1 MRENL
6 INNAA
11 LFCTAF
17 CDLNAKVICK
27 FLVVLLLV
35 LKYIEKRVL
44 STSYMLNLRGS
55 LFKASV
61 CRFIERT
68 CVLKIITAKEKMFFP
83 LFSSF
88 TPLNT
93 HYVVV

>member
-1 MRENL
+1 ML
-6 INNAA
+6 H
-11 LFCTAF
+11 FFAF

-27 FLVVLLLV
+27 FFSVVV
-35 LKYIEKRVL
+35 SLKYIEERVL

-93 HYVVV
+93 HYVIV